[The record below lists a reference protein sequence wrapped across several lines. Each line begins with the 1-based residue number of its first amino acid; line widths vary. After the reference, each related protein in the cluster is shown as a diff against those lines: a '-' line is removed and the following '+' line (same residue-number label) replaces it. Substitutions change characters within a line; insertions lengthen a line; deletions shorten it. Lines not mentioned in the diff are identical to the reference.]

1 MVLVIPVVVKVQE
14 SYFKNNNNSR
24 IEETSKQKKPKK
36 FKMKKNV
43 QFSTLNNREQF
54 F

>member
-1 MVLVIPVVVKVQE
+1 MVLVVHVVVKVQE
-14 SYFKNNNNSR
+14 LKKKSSNNSR

-36 FKMKKNV
+36 LKMKKNV
-43 QFSTLNNREQF
+43 QFSTLSNKEQF